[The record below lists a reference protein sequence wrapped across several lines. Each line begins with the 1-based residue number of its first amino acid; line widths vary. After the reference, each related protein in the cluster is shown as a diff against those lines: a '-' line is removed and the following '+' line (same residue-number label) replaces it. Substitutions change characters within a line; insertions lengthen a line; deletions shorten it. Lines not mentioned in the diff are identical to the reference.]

1 MTGALGI
8 LVADQGGEAPA
19 AVISSVGALLGVVVG
34 GFLTA
39 TLESVRQRRQEERL
53 ERAAGRLL
61 SDELAHTR
69 DTFIRIAN
77 DRIVR
82 RAAIP
87 GKIASWDQYRE
98 FLASRMTGTEWSKVA
113 RAVLA
118 TRNLCGELE
127 QLAASDVGVG
137 QFSAEFEMKLKQTAE
152 TLDGAVSL
160 LAPREQHL
168 SKMHDIRVSAEQD
181 GIAQLR
187 SGP

>member
-1 MTGALGI
+1 M
-8 LVADQGGEAPA
+8 
-19 AVISSVGALLGVVVG
+19 
-34 GFLTA
+34 
-39 TLESVRQRRQEERL
+39 LESVRQRRQEERL

-61 SDELAHTR
+61 SDELVQAR
-69 DTFIRIAN
+69 DAFVRISN

-82 RAAIP
+82 RSGIP

-98 FLASRMTGTEWSKVA
+98 LLASRMTDRQWSKLA

-137 QFSAEFEMKLKQTAE
+137 QLSAEFEMKLKQTAE
-152 TLDGAVSL
+152 TLDDAASL

-168 SKMHDIRVSAEQD
+168 SKMHDN
-181 GIAQLR
+181 
-187 SGP
+187 